1 MTNFNKTDIIKW
13 LKADDAAEL
22 FAMADDIRKRYF
34 KDEVHIRGIIE
45 FSNYC
50 MKNCFYCGLRRDN
63 KTIERYR
70 ISEDEIIDTALKA
83 GELGYKTILL
93 QSGEDGGYTIE
104 GLCAIIKRIRSNL
117 DCAITLSLGEKS
129 FDEYRSLRDAGAD
142 RYLLRFETSDRG
154 LFNKLKPDSSYE
166 NRLDCIKNL
175 KKLGFQVGS
184 GFMVGL
190 PGQTY
195 EILADDILLLRELDL
210 DMIGIGPFLSH
221 HNTPLGNSASGTLD
235 LTLRALAI
243 IRILM
248 PDVHIPATTA
258 MGTVEKGGREKA
270 LQCGANVIMPNV
282 TPIKYRKYYEIYPN
296 KICIDDA
303 PSDCRAC
310 IEGMLKSLGRA
321 AATNKGDSIKVK
333 RKKVQ

>member
-1 MTNFNKTDIIKW
+1 MDNFQKPDIIKW
-13 LKADDAAEL
+13 LEADDASEL
-22 FAMADDIRKRYF
+22 FKLADKIRKRYF

-45 FSNYC
+45 FSNHC
-50 MKNCFYCGLRRDN
+50 MKNCLYCGVRKDN
-63 KTIERYR
+63 KKIKRYR

-83 GELGYKTILL
+83 GELGYKTILI
-93 QSGEDGGYTIE
+93 QSGEDEVCAIE
-104 GLCAIIKRIRSNL
+104 GLCAVIKRIKLNL

-142 RYLLRFETSDRG
+142 RYLLRFETSNRG

-166 NRLDCIKNL
+166 NRLGCVKNL

-195 EILADDILLLRELDL
+195 EILADDILLLRNLDV
-210 DMIGIGPFLSH
+210 DMVGIGPFLAH
-221 HNTPLGNSASGTLD
+221 HDTPLGNAVSGTLD
-235 LTLRALAI
+235 LTLRTLAI

-258 MGTVEKGGREKA
+258 MGSVEKGGREKA

-282 TPIKYRKYYEIYPN
+282 TPTKYRKHYEIYPN

-303 PSDCRAC
+303 PSDCRTC
-310 IEGMLKSLGRA
+310 IEGMLKSLGRTI
-321 AATNKGDSIKVK
+321 ATHRGDSIKGK
-333 RKKVQ
+333 RKTNN

>member
-1 MTNFNKTDIIKW
+1 MVKLDRADIIKW
-13 LKADDAAEL
+13 LKADNAAEL
-22 FAMADDIRKRYF
+22 FAIANDIRKRYF

-70 ISEDEIIDTALKA
+70 ISEDEIIGIALKA
-83 GELGYKTILL
+83 GELGYRTILL
-93 QSGEDGGYTIE
+93 QSGEGEGYTIE
-104 GLCAIIKRIRSNL
+104 GLCAIIKRIKLNL

-129 FDEYRSLRDAGAD
+129 LDEYSSLRDAGAD
-142 RYLLRFETSDRG
+142 RYLLRFETSNRG

-175 KKLGFQVGS
+175 KKLGFQTGS

-190 PGQTY
+190 PGQSFD
-195 EILADDILLLRELDL
+195 ILADDILLLRDL
-210 DMIGIGPFLSH
+210 DVDMVGIGPFLSH

-248 PDVHIPATTA
+248 PGVHIPATTA

-282 TPIKYRKYYEIYPN
+282 TPIKYRKHYEIYPN

-303 PSDCRAC
+303 PSDCRMC
-310 IEGMLKSLGRA
+310 IEGMLKSLGRTI
-321 AATNKGDSIKVK
+321 ATSKGDSIKNRGK
-333 RKKVQ
+333 